1 MAVVFGLETVFWSQP
16 RGTMLSIP
24 SPISPWWQVIVVFPE
39 LPPYCNDTLLCT
51 VYVPLFYNT
60 CALEI
65 AVSLLRLSI
74 PKLVGW
80 YNI

>member
-16 RGTMLSIP
+16 RGTMLSSP
-24 SPISPWWQVIVVFPE
+24 SSISPWWQVIGVFHE
-39 LPPYCNDTLLCT
+39 LPPYCNDTSLCT
-51 VYVPLFYNT
+51 VYVTLFYNT

-74 PKLVGW
+74 PKLVGC
-80 YNI
+80 YKL